1 MTMDPMV
8 GSASVLLPEWGWAAL
23 VGLCAGS
30 LMGVLARRLPAG
42 QPVLLARS
50 ACDTCHTPLGA
61 RELVPLLSYVWQG
74 GRCRHCDAPIGLFHP
89 AMELAAAALALW
101 AGSVFS
107 GEILWASCLLG
118 WFLLALGV
126 CDWGSF
132 RLPDALTLPL
142 LLLGLSATAW
152 LWPEALGD
160 HALAAALGYL
170 AFRGVALLY
179 RRLRGRDG
187 LGAGDA
193 KLLAAAGAWVGLAEL
208 PSVVLIAALAGLVLA
223 LGLAIRKGALSGRMM
238 LPFGP
243 ALALATWLVW
253 LYG

>member
-1 MTMDPMV
+1 MP
-8 GSASVLLPEWGWAAL
+8 AWGWAAL

-42 QPVLLARS
+42 RPVLFARS
-50 ACDTCHTPLGA
+50 ACDSCGTPLGV
-61 RELVPLLSYVWQG
+61 RELVPLLSYAWQR
-74 GRCRHCDAPIGLFHP
+74 GRCRHCDAPIGLYHP
-89 AMELAAAALALW
+89 VLEIAAAGLAVW
-101 AGSVFS
+101 ASTVFS
-107 GEILWASCLLG
+107 GVMLYVSCVLG
-118 WFLLALGV
+118 WLLLALGV
-126 CDWGSF
+126 CDWHSY

-142 LLLGLSATAW
+142 LLLGLGVTWS
-152 LWPEALGD
+152 LWPGALAD

-193 KLLAAAGAWVGLAEL
+193 KLLAASGAWLGTMAL
-208 PSVVLIAALAGLVLA
+208 PSVVLFAALAGLVLA
-223 LGLAIRKGALSGRMM
+223 LGMGLRQRSLSARMV

-243 ALALATWLVW
+243 ALALSTWLVW